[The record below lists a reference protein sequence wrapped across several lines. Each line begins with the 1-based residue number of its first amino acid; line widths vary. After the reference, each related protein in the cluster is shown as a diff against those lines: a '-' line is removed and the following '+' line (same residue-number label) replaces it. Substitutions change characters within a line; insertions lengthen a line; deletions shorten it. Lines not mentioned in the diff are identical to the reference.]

1 MALDSTLARIREHLL
16 GGGDSASSHLVQA
29 PEPHPQTL
37 TLTLAEP
44 YDADNSAYLGSVD
57 GGGAGDGWR
66 RGERYRGVRRRP
78 WGRFAAEIRD
88 PRRRGGGS
96 RVWLGTFD
104 SAVAAARAYDRAAF
118 AMRGAKA
125 ILNFPNE
132 IGCGT
137 LNLHRR
143 SIPPPPPLHR
153 TAGKRRRGR
162 VGEGEA
168 MMITATTTT
177 TTTTRERVEGIEYGE
192 GNIPLECELTPSS
205 RRSGCDGEVADVER
219 IFEAPSPLSPR
230 PQLHFSSL

>member
-16 GGGDSASSHLVQA
+16 GGGDSASSHLVQP

-37 TLTLAEP
+37 NLTLAEP

-143 SIPPPPPLHR
+143 SIPPPPPHR

-230 PQLHFSSL
+230 PPLHFSSL